1 MIVLGSHW
9 PHRPPRP
16 LRQPVMTKPVNRCPH
31 CSAEPCLPL
40 WRKFM
45 LGPLGKA
52 RCRVCDCLVGVEVLR
67 ASAAMLPTFLLVIL
81 VAGGLLQ
88 NIFMMIDLLLLGL
101 VSMFA
106 LYALWVPLMPEQ
118 ISSPTMI
125 EAGRARV
132 ASRKHDRSPPGP
144 VK

>member
-1 MIVLGSHW
+1 MALSVLVVEMAPSSTAEPVWQH
-9 PHRPPRP
+9 
-16 LRQPVMTKPVNRCPH
+16 VMTKAVNRCPH

-40 WRKFM
+40 WRKFL
-45 LGPLGKA
+45 LGPRGKA
-52 RCRVCDCLVGVEVLR
+52 HCRVCDCLVGVEVLR
-67 ASAAMLPTFLLVIL
+67 ASAAMLPTFLLVIV
-81 VAGGLLQ
+81 VAVGLLQ
-88 NIFMMIDLLLLGL
+88 NIFAMIDLLLLGL

-132 ASRKHDRSPPGP
+132 ASRSEGSAP
-144 VK
+144 